1 MSVIIIGAGIAGLAA
16 GCYLQMNGFESRIFE
31 MHNKPGGL
39 CTAWKRKDYTFD
51 LCISWLTGSSPQSP
65 VYSLWE
71 ELGVVQDREFIT
83 IEYGKHVIDEQGN
96 KFIVYA
102 DPDKLRDHMLSFSI
116 EDEKLIKRFTS
127 DLKKLGTIRLQIE
140 MGIIDLIK
148 MIPLI
153 RMFRKY
159 SITAT
164 EMASKFKNPVLRNL
178 FQIAFNWYDQS
189 MIVLMLGIA
198 QRGSKLSGYPIGGS
212 LPVARAI
219 ERRYMD
225 LGGDI
230 FYNTEVRKIIVENN
244 KAVGVQFIDGSEYK
258 GDIIVS
264 GADGHSTIFQWL
276 DGQYIDDKIQGFY
289 ENLDLFPPLVFVSL
303 GVNDDYSNEP
313 HYLSFP
319 LKNPITVGGGKIDRI
334 LLRNHSF
341 DPNLAPEGKTVF
353 TVMIEA
359 NYDYWAKLKGKKEE
373 YLAEKKNIE
382 ESMINA
388 ISEIYPGIEDKIE
401 VIDVATPLT
410 FVRYTG
416 NWRGSHEGWLWNQKV
431 SFTLE
436 IPQTLPGLS
445 HFYMAGQWV
454 SPGGGLFGV
463 ATTARKAVKMI
474 CKNEKQRF
482 VTTKP

>member
-1 MSVIIIGAGIAGLAA
+1 
-16 GCYLQMNGFESRIFE
+16 MNGFESKIFE

-51 LCISWLTGSSPQSP
+51 LCISFLTGSSAQSP

-71 ELGVVQDREFIT
+71 ELGMVQNREFIT
-83 IEYGKHVIDEQGN
+83 IDYGKHVIDEQGN
-96 KFIVYA
+96 RFVVYA
-102 DPDKLRDHMLSFSI
+102 DPDKLREQMLSFSR
-116 EDEKLIKRFTS
+116 EDEKIIKSFTS
-127 DLKKLGTIRLQIE
+127 DLKKLGTMRLQIE
-140 MGIIDLIK
+140 MGILDLIR

-159 SITAT
+159 SITAP
-164 EMASKFKNPVLRNL
+164 EMAANFKNPVLRNL
-178 FQIAFNWYDQS
+178 FQITFDWYGQS
-189 MIVLMLGIA
+189 MIMIMLGLA
-198 QRGSKLSGYPIGGS
+198 QRGRKLSGYPLGGS
-212 LPVARAI
+212 LPLARSIAS
-219 ERRYMD
+219 RYQD

-230 FYNTEVRKIIVENN
+230 FYNTKVRKIIVENN
-244 KAVGVQFIDGSEYK
+244 KAVGVQFIDGSEYR
-258 GDIIVS
+258 GDIILS
-264 GADGHSTIFQWL
+264 AADGHSTIFQL
-276 DGQYIDDKIQGFY
+276 LEGQYINDKIQGFY

-303 GVNDDYSNEP
+303 GVNDDYSGEP
-313 HYLSFP
+313 HYLLFL
-319 LKNPITVGGGKIDRI
+319 LKNPIMVGGEKIDRI

-359 NYDYWAKLKGKKEE
+359 NYDYWVNLKGKKEE

-382 ESMINA
+382 KSMINA

-410 FVRYTG
+410 FVRFTG
-416 NWRGSHEGWLWNQKV
+416 NWRGSHQGWLWNQKV

-436 IPQTLPGLS
+436 MPQTLPGLS
-445 HFYMAGQWV
+445 SFYMAGQWV
-454 SPGGGLFGV
+454 SPGGGLYGA

-482 VTTKP
+482 ITTKP

>member
-1 MSVIIIGAGIAGLAA
+1 LSLSSTYIVWDD
-16 GCYLQMNGFESRIFE
+16 NG
-31 MHNKPGGL
+31 KCP
-39 CTAWKRKDYTFD
+39 YTF
-51 LCISWLTGSSPQSP
+51 
-65 VYSLWE
+65 
-71 ELGVVQDREFIT
+71 GV
-83 IEYGKHVIDEQGN
+83 
-96 KFIVYA
+96 
-102 DPDKLRDHMLSFSI
+102 LSF
-116 EDEKLIKRFTS
+116 E
-127 DLKKLGTIRLQIE
+127 
-140 MGIIDLIK
+140 
-148 MIPLI
+148 
-153 RMFRKY
+153 
-159 SITAT
+159 
-164 EMASKFKNPVLRNL
+164 
-178 FQIAFNWYDQS
+178 
-189 MIVLMLGIA
+189 
-198 QRGSKLSGYPIGGS
+198 
-212 LPVARAI
+212 
-219 ERRYMD
+219 
-225 LGGDI
+225 
-230 FYNTEVRKIIVENN
+230 
-244 KAVGVQFIDGSEYK
+244 
-258 GDIIVS
+258 
-264 GADGHSTIFQWL
+264 
-276 DGQYIDDKIQGFY
+276 
-289 ENLDLFPPLVFVSL
+289 
-303 GVNDDYSNEP
+303 
-313 HYLSFP
+313 
-319 LKNPITVGGGKIDRI
+319 IDRI

-388 ISEIYPGIEDKIE
+388 ISEIYSGIEDKIE

-454 SPGGGLFGV
+454 SPGGGLFGA